1 MKGVTVLPEIRNII
15 IKRAK
20 EGDKIDDL
28 AREFSLYPNTI
39 RKWMAQEGVS
49 GISSTGRNHRSV
61 ALMLAKSEREK
72 KELMEII
79 GKLTVE
85 LTKGSKKKSSQK

>member
-1 MKGVTVLPEIRNII
+1 MLIRALP
-15 IKRAK
+15 
-20 EGDKIDDL
+20 
-28 AREFSLYPNTI
+28 
-39 RKWMAQEGVS
+39 
-49 GISSTGRNHRSV
+49 
-61 ALMLAKSEREK
+61 

>member
-1 MKGVTVLPEIRNII
+1 MKGHPVLPEIKEII
-15 IKRAK
+15 IKRASA
-20 EGDKIDDL
+20 GDKIDDL
-28 AREFSLYPNTI
+28 AREFNLYANTI

-49 GISSTGRNHRSV
+49 GISPTGRNHRSV